1 MDKKNND
8 EKTFG
13 EIFSNINTG
22 NNDDKSISFNS
33 IKEESNFSDSK
44 LKSEDL
50 FKEASHNADNNDS
63 NNMTFNSI
71 FDDDKSSF
79 DDNANVRDSSLEK
92 SSSIFDKAI
101 HDNGESGSSLISN
114 DGDSEKEFVTD
125 NDNSLDIE
133 EVGLDVNPFFNNSST
148 NDKILEDKSNDGD
161 SSNIFFSSDDKV
173 ENKAID
179 DKVDASVTN
188 DLEENI
194 DAKDS
199 GNESNPF
206 FDDGKVEGTKNEV
219 TDEKVED
226 ESPFFN
232 NNDSTD
238 DKILKDKPNDGDSSN
253 IFFSSDDKVENKAID
268 DKVDASVTND
278 LEENID
284 AKDSGNE
291 SNPFFDDG
299 KVEGTKNEVTD
310 EKVEDENPFFNNND
324 STDDKILEDESDDGN
339 NIKDNVSGAYVN
351 VVKVSIDDD
360 DNLIEEVPSLDKAV
374 NFNNNI
380 NNNGSSDSL
389 FQNADISN
397 LDNNSSED
405 NNDNDNNDLDVSPFF
420 ADTSDSNK
428 KEDVNPFF
436 DNKINLVESTS
447 HDVGDTASKID
458 TSKVHNFNVKVV
470 KKKEPLIKFILGVL
484 SYAVFIWLLLI
495 GITLLVYVLDI
506 KIRAAKG
513 DTSPPKYNAFVV
525 LSGSMLPEIQ
535 VYDVV
540 ITKKVDAKSL
550 KEGDVITFASSDTR
564 FLNTIITHR
573 IIKKNYDS
581 KTGGYTFQTQG
592 DNNNVADSA
601 LVQPNNIYGKVILK
615 IPKLGYL
622 QEFLAS
628 DGGWILVILLPCL
641 IVISYDIVKLSKKL
655 RGKKYKNI
663 KVQSR

>member
-13 EIFSNINTG
+13 EIFSNINTS

-33 IKEESNFSDSK
+33 IKEESNLEDSE

-50 FKEASHNADNNDS
+50 FKEASHSDDNNDS

-71 FDDDKSSF
+71 FDDDNSSS
-79 DDNANVRDSSLEK
+79 DDNVNVSDSSLEK

-101 HDNGESGSSLISN
+101 HDDDESDSGLISDN
-114 DGDSEKEFVTD
+114 GDSKNESVAD
-125 NDNSLDIE
+125 NDNSLDVE
-133 EVGLDVNPFFNNSST
+133 EDGLDVNPFFNNDS
-148 NDKILEDKSNDGD
+148 SNDGGLENKID
-161 SSNIFFSSDDKV
+161 GNSNKDDK
-173 ENKAID
+173 EIAD
-179 DKVDASVTN
+179 GDKVDDNVTT
-188 DLEENI
+188 DLEE
-194 DAKDS
+194 DTKVKDS
-199 GNESNPF
+199 GNDNNLSFSEDKDEVEEVNPF
-206 FDDGKVEGTKNEV
+206 FDNDNTNDKVL
-219 TDEKVED
+219 ED
-226 ESPFFN
+226 E
-232 NNDSTD
+232 
-238 DKILKDKPNDGDSSN
+238 PNDGS
-253 IFFSSDDKVENKAID
+253 
-268 DKVDASVTND
+268 
-278 LEENID
+278 
-284 AKDSGNE
+284 
-291 SNPFFDDG
+291 
-299 KVEGTKNEVTD
+299 
-310 EKVEDENPFFNNND
+310 
-324 STDDKILEDESDDGN
+324 N
-339 NIKDNVSGAYVN
+339 NIKDSVVGARAN

-360 DNLIEEVPSLDKAV
+360 NLILEEESSLDKTV
-374 NFNNNI
+374 NFSNNDNI
-380 NNNGSSDSL
+380 INDKVSNDNL
-389 FQNADISN
+389 FQNTDISN
-397 LDNNSSED
+397 LDNNSSSD
-405 NNDNDNNDLDVSPFF
+405 KKDNDLDVSPFF
-420 ADTSDSNK
+420 ADTSNSNK

-447 HDVGDTASKID
+447 HDVSDTASKID

-470 KKKEPLIKFILGVL
+470 KKKEPIIKFILGVL

-495 GITLLVYVLDI
+495 GIVLLVYVLDI

-513 DTSPPKYNAFVV
+513 DNSPPKFNAFVV

>member
-13 EIFSNINTG
+13 EIFSNINTS

-33 IKEESNFSDSK
+33 IKEESNLEDSE

-50 FKEASHNADNNDS
+50 FKEASHSDDNNDS

-71 FDDDKSSF
+71 FDDDNSSS
-79 DDNANVRDSSLEK
+79 DDNVNVSDSSLEK

-101 HDNGESGSSLISN
+101 HDDDESDSGLISDN
-114 DGDSEKEFVTD
+114 GDSKNESVAD
-125 NDNSLDIE
+125 NDNSLDVE
-133 EVGLDVNPFFNNSST
+133 EDGLDVNPFFNNDS
-148 NDKILEDKSNDGD
+148 SNDGGLENKID
-161 SSNIFFSSDDKV
+161 GNSNKDDKEIADGDKVDDNVTTDLEEDTKVKDSGNDNNLSFSEDKDEVEEVNPFFDNSSSNDEVSKEESSDNSSNIFFGSDDSS
-173 ENKAID
+173 ENKVD
-179 DKVDASVTN
+179 DNVTT
-188 DLEENI
+188 DLEE
-194 DAKDS
+194 AAEVKDS
-199 GNESNPF
+199 GNDNNLSFSEDKDEVEEVNPF
-206 FDDGKVEGTKNEV
+206 FDNDNTNDKVL
-219 TDEKVED
+219 ED
-226 ESPFFN
+226 E
-232 NNDSTD
+232 
-238 DKILKDKPNDGDSSN
+238 PNDGS
-253 IFFSSDDKVENKAID
+253 
-268 DKVDASVTND
+268 
-278 LEENID
+278 
-284 AKDSGNE
+284 
-291 SNPFFDDG
+291 
-299 KVEGTKNEVTD
+299 
-310 EKVEDENPFFNNND
+310 
-324 STDDKILEDESDDGN
+324 N
-339 NIKDNVSGAYVN
+339 NIKDSVAGARAN

-360 DNLIEEVPSLDKAV
+360 DNLILEEESSLDKTV
-374 NFNNNI
+374 NFSNNDNI
-380 NNNGSSDSL
+380 INDKVSNDNL
-389 FQNADISN
+389 FQNTDISN
-397 LDNNSSED
+397 LDNNSSSD
-405 NNDNDNNDLDVSPFF
+405 KKDNDLDVSPFF
-420 ADTSDSNK
+420 ADTSNSNK

-447 HDVGDTASKID
+447 HDVSDTASKID

-470 KKKEPLIKFILGVL
+470 KKKEPIIKFILGVL

-495 GITLLVYVLDI
+495 GIVLLVYVLDI

-513 DTSPPKYNAFVV
+513 DNSPPKFNAFVV

>member
-13 EIFSNINTG
+13 EIFSNINTS

-33 IKEESNFSDSK
+33 IKEESNLEDSE

-50 FKEASHNADNNDS
+50 FKEASHSDDNNDS

-71 FDDDKSSF
+71 FDDDNSSS
-79 DDNANVRDSSLEK
+79 DDNVNVSDSSLEK

-101 HDNGESGSSLISN
+101 HDDDESDSGLISDN
-114 DGDSEKEFVTD
+114 GDSKNESVAD
-125 NDNSLDIE
+125 NDNSLDVE
-133 EVGLDVNPFFNNSST
+133 EDGLDVNPFFNNDS
-148 NDKILEDKSNDGD
+148 SNDGGLENKIEGNSNKD
-161 SSNIFFSSDDKV
+161 DKEIADGDKVDDNVTTDLEEDTKVKDSGNDNNLSFSEDKDEVEEVNPFFDNSSSNDEASKEESSDNSSNIFFGSDDSS
-173 ENKAID
+173 ENKVD
-179 DKVDASVTN
+179 DNVTT
-188 DLEENI
+188 DLEE
-194 DAKDS
+194 AAEVKDS
-199 GNESNPF
+199 GNDNNLSFSEDKDEVEEVNPF
-206 FDDGKVEGTKNEV
+206 FDNDNTNDKVL
-219 TDEKVED
+219 ED
-226 ESPFFN
+226 E
-232 NNDSTD
+232 
-238 DKILKDKPNDGDSSN
+238 PNDGS
-253 IFFSSDDKVENKAID
+253 
-268 DKVDASVTND
+268 
-278 LEENID
+278 
-284 AKDSGNE
+284 
-291 SNPFFDDG
+291 
-299 KVEGTKNEVTD
+299 
-310 EKVEDENPFFNNND
+310 
-324 STDDKILEDESDDGN
+324 N
-339 NIKDNVSGAYVN
+339 NIKDSVAGARAN

-360 DNLIEEVPSLDKAV
+360 DNLILEEESSLDKTV
-374 NFNNNI
+374 NFSNNDNI
-380 NNNGSSDSL
+380 INDKVSNDNL
-389 FQNADISN
+389 FQNTDISN
-397 LDNNSSED
+397 LDNNSSSD
-405 NNDNDNNDLDVSPFF
+405 KKDNDLDVSPFF
-420 ADTSDSNK
+420 ADTSNSNK

-447 HDVGDTASKID
+447 HDVSDTASKID

-470 KKKEPLIKFILGVL
+470 KKKEPIIKFILGVL

-495 GITLLVYVLDI
+495 GIVLLVYVLDI

-513 DTSPPKYNAFVV
+513 DNSPPKFNAFVV

>member
-13 EIFSNINTG
+13 EIFSNINTS

-33 IKEESNFSDSK
+33 IKEESNLEDSE

-50 FKEASHNADNNDS
+50 FKEASHSDDNNDS

-71 FDDDKSSF
+71 FDDDNSSS
-79 DDNANVRDSSLEK
+79 DDNVNVSDSSLEK

-101 HDNGESGSSLISN
+101 HDDDESDSGLISDN
-114 DGDSEKEFVTD
+114 GDSKNESVAD
-125 NDNSLDIE
+125 NDNSLDVE
-133 EVGLDVNPFFNNSST
+133 EDGLDVNPFFNNDS
-148 NDKILEDKSNDGD
+148 SNDGGLENKID
-161 SSNIFFSSDDKV
+161 GNSNKDDKEIADEDKVDDNVTIDLEEDTKVKDSGNDNNLSFSEDKDEVEEVNPFFDNSSSNDEASKEEFSDNSSNIFFGSDDSSENKVDDNVTTDLEEDTEVKDSSDSNLFFDSDNLKEDRNEVSVDKPDTSSGFFQSDDVSKLDAGKDIDEGSPFFEDTGNDKV
-173 ENKAID
+173 E
-179 DKVDASVTN
+179 
-188 DLEENI
+188 E
-194 DAKDS
+194 
-199 GNESNPF
+199 
-206 FDDGKVEGTKNEV
+206 
-219 TDEKVED
+219 
-226 ESPFFN
+226 
-232 NNDSTD
+232 
-238 DKILKDKPNDGDSSN
+238 
-253 IFFSSDDKVENKAID
+253 
-268 DKVDASVTND
+268 
-278 LEENID
+278 
-284 AKDSGNE
+284 
-291 SNPFFDDG
+291 
-299 KVEGTKNEVTD
+299 
-310 EKVEDENPFFNNND
+310 
-324 STDDKILEDESDDGN
+324 
-339 NIKDNVSGAYVN
+339 
-351 VVKVSIDDD
+351 
-360 DNLIEEVPSLDKAV
+360 
-374 NFNNNI
+374 
-380 NNNGSSDSL
+380 
-389 FQNADISN
+389 
-397 LDNNSSED
+397 
-405 NNDNDNNDLDVSPFF
+405 
-420 ADTSDSNK
+420 
-428 KEDVNPFF
+428 VNPFF

-447 HDVGDTASKID
+447 HDVSDTASKID

-470 KKKEPLIKFILGVL
+470 KKKEPIIKFILGVL

-513 DTSPPKYNAFVV
+513 DTSPPKFNAFVV

>member
-13 EIFSNINTG
+13 EIFSNINTS

-33 IKEESNFSDSK
+33 IKEESNLEDSE

-50 FKEASHNADNNDS
+50 FKEASHSDDNNDS

-71 FDDDKSSF
+71 FDDDNSSS
-79 DDNANVRDSSLEK
+79 DDNVNVSDSSLEK

-101 HDNGESGSSLISN
+101 HDDDESDSGLISDN
-114 DGDSEKEFVTD
+114 GDSKNESVAD
-125 NDNSLDIE
+125 NDNSLDVE
-133 EVGLDVNPFFNNSST
+133 EDGLDVNPFFNNDS
-148 NDKILEDKSNDGD
+148 SNDGGLENKID
-161 SSNIFFSSDDKV
+161 GNSNKDDKEIADGDKVDDNVTIDLEEDTKVKDSGNDNNLSFSEDKDEVEEVNPFFDNSSSNDEASKEESSDNSSNIFFGSDDSS
-173 ENKAID
+173 ENKVD
-179 DKVDASVTN
+179 DNVTT
-188 DLEENI
+188 DLEE
-194 DAKDS
+194 AAEVKDS
-199 GNESNPF
+199 GNDNNPSFSEDKDEVEEVNPF
-206 FDDGKVEGTKNEV
+206 FDNDNTNDKGL
-219 TDEKVED
+219 ED
-226 ESPFFN
+226 E
-232 NNDSTD
+232 
-238 DKILKDKPNDGDSSN
+238 PNDGS
-253 IFFSSDDKVENKAID
+253 
-268 DKVDASVTND
+268 
-278 LEENID
+278 
-284 AKDSGNE
+284 
-291 SNPFFDDG
+291 
-299 KVEGTKNEVTD
+299 
-310 EKVEDENPFFNNND
+310 
-324 STDDKILEDESDDGN
+324 N
-339 NIKDNVSGAYVN
+339 NIKDSVAGARAN

-360 DNLIEEVPSLDKAV
+360 DNLILEEGSSLDKTV
-374 NFNNNI
+374 NFSNNDNI
-380 NNNGSSDSL
+380 INDKVSNDNL
-389 FQNADISN
+389 FQNTDISN
-397 LDNNSSED
+397 LDNNSSSD
-405 NNDNDNNDLDVSPFF
+405 KKDNDLDVSPFF
-420 ADTSDSNK
+420 ADTSNSNK

-447 HDVGDTASKID
+447 HDVSDTASKID

-470 KKKEPLIKFILGVL
+470 KKKEPIIKFILGVL

-513 DTSPPKYNAFVV
+513 DTSPPKFNAFVV

-655 RGKKYKNI
+655 KGKKYKNI

>member
-8 EKTFG
+8 DKTFG
-13 EIFSNINTG
+13 EIFSNINTS

-33 IKEESNFSDSK
+33 IKEESNLEDSE

-50 FKEASHNADNNDS
+50 FKEASHSDDNNDS

-71 FDDDKSSF
+71 FDDDNPSS
-79 DDNANVRDSSLEK
+79 DENVNVSDSSLEK

-101 HDNGESGSSLISN
+101 HDDDESDSGLISDN
-114 DGDSEKEFVTD
+114 GDSKNESVAD
-125 NDNSLDIE
+125 NDNSLDVE
-133 EVGLDVNPFFNNSST
+133 EDGLDVNPFFNNDS
-148 NDKILEDKSNDGD
+148 SNDGGLENKID
-161 SSNIFFSSDDKV
+161 GNSNKDDKEIADGDKVDDNVTTDLEEDMEVKDSGNDNNPSFSEDKNEVEDVNPFFDNSSSNDEVSKEESPDSSSNIFFSSDDNS
-173 ENKAID
+173 ENKVD
-179 DKVDASVTN
+179 DNVTN
-188 DLEENI
+188 DLEE
-194 DAKDS
+194 DTEVKDS
-199 GNESNPF
+199 SDSNLF
-206 FDDGKVEGTKNEV
+206 FDSDNLKEDRNEV
-219 TDEKVED
+219 SVNKPDTSSGFFQSDDVSKLDAGKDIDEG
-226 ESPFFN
+226 SPFFEDTGN
-232 NNDSTD
+232 
-238 DKILKDKPNDGDSSN
+238 
-253 IFFSSDDKVENKAID
+253 DKVE
-268 DKVDASVTND
+268 
-278 LEENID
+278 E
-284 AKDSGNE
+284 
-291 SNPFFDDG
+291 
-299 KVEGTKNEVTD
+299 
-310 EKVEDENPFFNNND
+310 
-324 STDDKILEDESDDGN
+324 
-339 NIKDNVSGAYVN
+339 
-351 VVKVSIDDD
+351 
-360 DNLIEEVPSLDKAV
+360 
-374 NFNNNI
+374 
-380 NNNGSSDSL
+380 
-389 FQNADISN
+389 
-397 LDNNSSED
+397 
-405 NNDNDNNDLDVSPFF
+405 
-420 ADTSDSNK
+420 
-428 KEDVNPFF
+428 VNPFF

-470 KKKEPLIKFILGVL
+470 KKKEPLVKFILGVL

-513 DTSPPKYNAFVV
+513 DTSPPKFNAFVV

>member
-13 EIFSNINTG
+13 EIFSNINTS

-33 IKEESNFSDSK
+33 IKEESNLEDSE

-50 FKEASHNADNNDS
+50 FKEASHSDDNNDS

-71 FDDDKSSF
+71 FDDDNPSS
-79 DDNANVRDSSLEK
+79 DENVNVSDSSLEK

-101 HDNGESGSSLISN
+101 HDDDESDSGLISDN
-114 DGDSEKEFVTD
+114 GDSKNESVAD
-125 NDNSLDIE
+125 NDNSLDVE
-133 EVGLDVNPFFNNSST
+133 DDGLDVNPFFNNDS
-148 NDKILEDKSNDGD
+148 SNDGGLENKIDGNSNKDDKEIADGDKVDDNVTNDLEEDTEVKDSGNDNNSSFSEDKNEVEDVNPFFDNSSSNDEVSKEEFSD
-161 SSNIFFSSDDKV
+161 SSNIFFDSDDSSENKVDDNVTTDLEEDTEVKDSSDSNLFFDSDNLKEDRNEVSVDKPDTSSGFFQSDDVSKLDAGKDIDEGSPFFEDTGNDKV
-173 ENKAID
+173 E
-179 DKVDASVTN
+179 
-188 DLEENI
+188 E
-194 DAKDS
+194 
-199 GNESNPF
+199 
-206 FDDGKVEGTKNEV
+206 
-219 TDEKVED
+219 
-226 ESPFFN
+226 
-232 NNDSTD
+232 
-238 DKILKDKPNDGDSSN
+238 
-253 IFFSSDDKVENKAID
+253 
-268 DKVDASVTND
+268 
-278 LEENID
+278 
-284 AKDSGNE
+284 
-291 SNPFFDDG
+291 
-299 KVEGTKNEVTD
+299 
-310 EKVEDENPFFNNND
+310 
-324 STDDKILEDESDDGN
+324 
-339 NIKDNVSGAYVN
+339 
-351 VVKVSIDDD
+351 
-360 DNLIEEVPSLDKAV
+360 
-374 NFNNNI
+374 
-380 NNNGSSDSL
+380 
-389 FQNADISN
+389 
-397 LDNNSSED
+397 
-405 NNDNDNNDLDVSPFF
+405 
-420 ADTSDSNK
+420 
-428 KEDVNPFF
+428 VNPFF

-470 KKKEPLIKFILGVL
+470 KKKEPLVKFILGVL

-513 DTSPPKYNAFVV
+513 DTSPPKFNAFVV

>member
-13 EIFSNINTG
+13 EIFSNINTS

-33 IKEESNFSDSK
+33 IKEESNLEDSE

-50 FKEASHNADNNDS
+50 FKEASHSDDNNDS

-71 FDDDKSSF
+71 FDDDNSSS
-79 DDNANVRDSSLEK
+79 DDNVNVSDSSLEK

-101 HDNGESGSSLISN
+101 HDDDESDSGLISDN
-114 DGDSEKEFVTD
+114 GDSKNESVAD
-125 NDNSLDIE
+125 NDNSLDVE
-133 EVGLDVNPFFNNSST
+133 EDGLDVNPFFNNDS
-148 NDKILEDKSNDGD
+148 SNDGGLENKID
-161 SSNIFFSSDDKV
+161 GNSNKDDK
-173 ENKAID
+173 EIAD
-179 DKVDASVTN
+179 GDKVDDNVTT
-188 DLEENI
+188 DLEE
-194 DAKDS
+194 DTKVKDS
-199 GNESNPF
+199 GNDNNPSFSEDKDEVEEVNPF
-206 FDDGKVEGTKNEV
+206 FDNDNTNDKVL
-219 TDEKVED
+219 ED
-226 ESPFFN
+226 E
-232 NNDSTD
+232 
-238 DKILKDKPNDGDSSN
+238 PNDGS
-253 IFFSSDDKVENKAID
+253 
-268 DKVDASVTND
+268 
-278 LEENID
+278 
-284 AKDSGNE
+284 
-291 SNPFFDDG
+291 
-299 KVEGTKNEVTD
+299 
-310 EKVEDENPFFNNND
+310 
-324 STDDKILEDESDDGN
+324 N
-339 NIKDNVSGAYVN
+339 NIKDSVVGARAN

-360 DNLIEEVPSLDKAV
+360 NLILEEESSLDKTV
-374 NFNNNI
+374 NFSNNDNI
-380 NNNGSSDSL
+380 INDKVSNDNL
-389 FQNADISN
+389 FQNTDISN
-397 LDNNSSED
+397 LDNNSSSD
-405 NNDNDNNDLDVSPFF
+405 KKDNDLDVSPFF
-420 ADTSDSNK
+420 ADTSNSNK

-447 HDVGDTASKID
+447 HDVSDTVSKID

-470 KKKEPLIKFILGVL
+470 KKKEPIIKFILGVL

-513 DTSPPKYNAFVV
+513 DTSPPKFNAFVV

>member
-13 EIFSNINTG
+13 EIFSNINTS

-33 IKEESNFSDSK
+33 IKEESNLEDSE

-50 FKEASHNADNNDS
+50 FKEASHSDDNNDS

-71 FDDDKSSF
+71 FDDDNSSS
-79 DDNANVRDSSLEK
+79 DDNVNVSDSSLEK

-101 HDNGESGSSLISN
+101 HDDDESDSGLISDN
-114 DGDSEKEFVTD
+114 GDSKNESVAD
-125 NDNSLDIE
+125 NDNSLDVE
-133 EVGLDVNPFFNNSST
+133 EDGLDVNPFFNNDS
-148 NDKILEDKSNDGD
+148 SNDGGLENKIDGNSNKDDKEIADGDKVDDNVTTDLEEDTKVKDSGNDNNLSFSEDKDEVEEVNPFFDNSSSNDEVSKEEFSD
-161 SSNIFFSSDDKV
+161 SSNIFFDSDDSS
-173 ENKAID
+173 ENKVD
-179 DKVDASVTN
+179 DNVTT
-188 DLEENI
+188 DLEENTKF
-194 DAKDS
+194 KDS
-199 GNESNPF
+199 SDSNLF
-206 FDDGKVEGTKNEV
+206 FDSDNLKEDRNEV
-219 TDEKVED
+219 SVDKPDTSSGFFQSDDVSKLDAGKDIDEG
-226 ESPFFN
+226 SPFFEDTGN
-232 NNDSTD
+232 
-238 DKILKDKPNDGDSSN
+238 
-253 IFFSSDDKVENKAID
+253 DKVE
-268 DKVDASVTND
+268 
-278 LEENID
+278 E
-284 AKDSGNE
+284 
-291 SNPFFDDG
+291 
-299 KVEGTKNEVTD
+299 
-310 EKVEDENPFFNNND
+310 
-324 STDDKILEDESDDGN
+324 
-339 NIKDNVSGAYVN
+339 
-351 VVKVSIDDD
+351 
-360 DNLIEEVPSLDKAV
+360 
-374 NFNNNI
+374 
-380 NNNGSSDSL
+380 
-389 FQNADISN
+389 
-397 LDNNSSED
+397 
-405 NNDNDNNDLDVSPFF
+405 
-420 ADTSDSNK
+420 
-428 KEDVNPFF
+428 VNPFF

-447 HDVGDTASKID
+447 HDVSDTASKID

-470 KKKEPLIKFILGVL
+470 KKKEPIIKFILGVL

-513 DTSPPKYNAFVV
+513 DTSPPKFNAFVV

>member
-13 EIFSNINTG
+13 EIFSNINTS

-33 IKEESNFSDSK
+33 IKEESNLEDSE

-50 FKEASHNADNNDS
+50 FKEASHSDDNNDS

-71 FDDDKSSF
+71 FDDDNSSS
-79 DDNANVRDSSLEK
+79 DDNVNVSDSSLEK

-101 HDNGESGSSLISN
+101 HDDDESDSGLISDN
-114 DGDSEKEFVTD
+114 GDSKNESVAD
-125 NDNSLDIE
+125 NDNSLDVE
-133 EVGLDVNPFFNNSST
+133 EDGLDVNPFFNNDS
-148 NDKILEDKSNDGD
+148 SNDGGLENKID
-161 SSNIFFSSDDKV
+161 GNSNKDDK
-173 ENKAID
+173 EIAD
-179 DKVDASVTN
+179 GDKVDDNVTT
-188 DLEENI
+188 DLEE
-194 DAKDS
+194 AAEVKDS
-199 GNESNPF
+199 GNDNNSSFSEDKDEVEEVNPF
-206 FDDGKVEGTKNEV
+206 FDNDNTNDKVL
-219 TDEKVED
+219 ED
-226 ESPFFN
+226 E
-232 NNDSTD
+232 
-238 DKILKDKPNDGDSSN
+238 PNDGS
-253 IFFSSDDKVENKAID
+253 
-268 DKVDASVTND
+268 
-278 LEENID
+278 
-284 AKDSGNE
+284 
-291 SNPFFDDG
+291 
-299 KVEGTKNEVTD
+299 
-310 EKVEDENPFFNNND
+310 
-324 STDDKILEDESDDGN
+324 N
-339 NIKDNVSGAYVN
+339 NIKDSVVGARAN

-360 DNLIEEVPSLDKAV
+360 NLILEEESSLDKTV
-374 NFNNNI
+374 NFSNNDNI
-380 NNNGSSDSL
+380 INDKVSNDNL
-389 FQNADISN
+389 FQNTDISN
-397 LDNNSSED
+397 LDNNSSSD
-405 NNDNDNNDLDVSPFF
+405 KKDNDLDVSPFF
-420 ADTSDSNK
+420 ADTSNSNK

-447 HDVGDTASKID
+447 HDVSDTASKID

-470 KKKEPLIKFILGVL
+470 KKKEPIIKFILGVL

-495 GITLLVYVLDI
+495 GIVLLVYVLDI

-513 DTSPPKYNAFVV
+513 DNSPPKFNAFVV

>member
-13 EIFSNINTG
+13 EIFSNINTS

-33 IKEESNFSDSK
+33 IKEESNLEDSE

-50 FKEASHNADNNDS
+50 FKEASHSDDNNDS

-71 FDDDKSSF
+71 FDDDNSSS
-79 DDNANVRDSSLEK
+79 DDNVNVSDSSLEK

-101 HDNGESGSSLISN
+101 HDDDESDSGLISDN
-114 DGDSEKEFVTD
+114 GDSKNESVAD
-125 NDNSLDIE
+125 NDNSLDVE
-133 EVGLDVNPFFNNSST
+133 EDGLDVNPFFNNDSS
-148 NDKILEDKSNDGD
+148 NDDGLENKIDGNSNKDDKEIADGDKVDDNVTTDLEEAAEVKDSGNDNNPSFSEDKDEVEEVNSFFDNSSSNDEVSKEESSD
-161 SSNIFFSSDDKV
+161 NSSNIFFGSDDSS
-173 ENKAID
+173 ENKVD
-179 DKVDASVTN
+179 DNVTT
-188 DLEENI
+188 DLEE
-194 DAKDS
+194 AAEVKDS
-199 GNESNPF
+199 GNDNNPSFSEDKDEVEEVNSF
-206 FDDGKVEGTKNEV
+206 FDNDNTNDKVL
-219 TDEKVED
+219 ED
-226 ESPFFN
+226 E
-232 NNDSTD
+232 
-238 DKILKDKPNDGDSSN
+238 PNDGS
-253 IFFSSDDKVENKAID
+253 
-268 DKVDASVTND
+268 
-278 LEENID
+278 
-284 AKDSGNE
+284 
-291 SNPFFDDG
+291 
-299 KVEGTKNEVTD
+299 
-310 EKVEDENPFFNNND
+310 
-324 STDDKILEDESDDGN
+324 N
-339 NIKDNVSGAYVN
+339 NIKDSVAGARAN

-360 DNLIEEVPSLDKAV
+360 DNLILEEESSLDKTV
-374 NFNNNI
+374 NFSNNDNI
-380 NNNGSSDSL
+380 INDKVSNDNL
-389 FQNADISN
+389 FQNTDISN
-397 LDNNSSED
+397 LDNNSSSD
-405 NNDNDNNDLDVSPFF
+405 KKDNDLDVSPFF
-420 ADTSDSNK
+420 ADTSNSNK

-447 HDVGDTASKID
+447 HDVSDTASKID

-470 KKKEPLIKFILGVL
+470 KKKEPIIKFILGVL

-513 DTSPPKYNAFVV
+513 DTSPPKFNAFVV

>member
-13 EIFSNINTG
+13 EIFSNINTS

-33 IKEESNFSDSK
+33 IKEESNLEDSE

-50 FKEASHNADNNDS
+50 FKEASHSDDNNDS

-71 FDDDKSSF
+71 FDDDNSSS
-79 DDNANVRDSSLEK
+79 DDNVNVSDSSLEK

-101 HDNGESGSSLISN
+101 HDDDESDSGLISDN
-114 DGDSEKEFVTD
+114 GDSKNESVAD
-125 NDNSLDIE
+125 NDNSLDVE
-133 EVGLDVNPFFNNSST
+133 EDGLDVNPFFNNDS
-148 NDKILEDKSNDGD
+148 SNDGGLENKID
-161 SSNIFFSSDDKV
+161 GNSNKDDKEIADGDKVDDNVTTDLEEDTKVKDSGNDNNLSFSEDKDEVEEVNPFFDNSSSNDEASKEESSDNSSNIFFGSDDSS
-173 ENKAID
+173 ENKVD
-179 DKVDASVTN
+179 DNVTT
-188 DLEENI
+188 DLEE
-194 DAKDS
+194 AAEVKDS
-199 GNESNPF
+199 GNDNNLSFSEDKDEVEEVNPF
-206 FDDGKVEGTKNEV
+206 FDNDNTNDKVL
-219 TDEKVED
+219 ED
-226 ESPFFN
+226 E
-232 NNDSTD
+232 
-238 DKILKDKPNDGDSSN
+238 PNDGS
-253 IFFSSDDKVENKAID
+253 
-268 DKVDASVTND
+268 
-278 LEENID
+278 
-284 AKDSGNE
+284 
-291 SNPFFDDG
+291 
-299 KVEGTKNEVTD
+299 
-310 EKVEDENPFFNNND
+310 
-324 STDDKILEDESDDGN
+324 N
-339 NIKDNVSGAYVN
+339 NIKDSVAGARAN

-360 DNLIEEVPSLDKAV
+360 DNLILEEESSLDKTV
-374 NFNNNI
+374 NFSNNDNI
-380 NNNGSSDSL
+380 INDKVSNDNL
-389 FQNADISN
+389 FQNTDISN
-397 LDNNSSED
+397 LDNNSSSD
-405 NNDNDNNDLDVSPFF
+405 KKDNDLDVSPFF
-420 ADTSDSNK
+420 ADTSNSNK

-447 HDVGDTASKID
+447 HDVSDTASKID

-470 KKKEPLIKFILGVL
+470 KKKEPIIKFILGVL

-495 GITLLVYVLDI
+495 GIVLLVYVLDI

-513 DTSPPKYNAFVV
+513 DNSPPKFNAFVV

>member
-8 EKTFG
+8 DKTFG
-13 EIFSNINTG
+13 EIFSNINTS

-33 IKEESNFSDSK
+33 IKEESNLEDSE

-50 FKEASHNADNNDS
+50 FKEASHSDDNNDS

-71 FDDDKSSF
+71 FDDDNPSS
-79 DDNANVRDSSLEK
+79 DENVNVSDSSLEK

-101 HDNGESGSSLISN
+101 HDDDESDSGLISDN
-114 DGDSEKEFVTD
+114 GDSKNESVAD
-125 NDNSLDIE
+125 NDNSLDVE
-133 EVGLDVNPFFNNSST
+133 EDGLDVNPFFNNDS
-148 NDKILEDKSNDGD
+148 SNDGGLENKID
-161 SSNIFFSSDDKV
+161 GNSNKDDKEIADGDKVDDNVTNDLEKDTEVKDSSNDNTSSFSDNKDEVEDVNPFFDNSSSNDEVSKEESPDSSSNIFFSSDDNS
-173 ENKAID
+173 ENKVD
-179 DKVDASVTN
+179 DNVTT
-188 DLEENI
+188 DLEE
-194 DAKDS
+194 DTEVKDS
-199 GNESNPF
+199 SDSNLF
-206 FDDGKVEGTKNEV
+206 FDSDNLKEDRNEV
-219 TDEKVED
+219 SVDNPDTSSGFFQSDDVSKLDAGKDIDEG
-226 ESPFFN
+226 SPFFEDTGN
-232 NNDSTD
+232 
-238 DKILKDKPNDGDSSN
+238 
-253 IFFSSDDKVENKAID
+253 DKVE
-268 DKVDASVTND
+268 
-278 LEENID
+278 E
-284 AKDSGNE
+284 
-291 SNPFFDDG
+291 
-299 KVEGTKNEVTD
+299 
-310 EKVEDENPFFNNND
+310 
-324 STDDKILEDESDDGN
+324 
-339 NIKDNVSGAYVN
+339 
-351 VVKVSIDDD
+351 
-360 DNLIEEVPSLDKAV
+360 
-374 NFNNNI
+374 
-380 NNNGSSDSL
+380 
-389 FQNADISN
+389 
-397 LDNNSSED
+397 
-405 NNDNDNNDLDVSPFF
+405 
-420 ADTSDSNK
+420 
-428 KEDVNPFF
+428 VNPFF

-447 HDVGDTASKID
+447 HDVSDTASKID

-470 KKKEPLIKFILGVL
+470 KKKEPLVKFILGVL

-513 DTSPPKYNAFVV
+513 DTSPPKFNAFVV

>member
-13 EIFSNINTG
+13 EIFSNINTS

-33 IKEESNFSDSK
+33 IKEESNLEDSE

-50 FKEASHNADNNDS
+50 FKEASHSDDNNDS

-71 FDDDKSSF
+71 FDDDNSSS
-79 DDNANVRDSSLEK
+79 DDNVNVSDSSLEK

-101 HDNGESGSSLISN
+101 HDDDESDSGLISDN
-114 DGDSEKEFVTD
+114 GDSKNESVAD
-125 NDNSLDIE
+125 NDNSLDVE
-133 EVGLDVNPFFNNSST
+133 EDGLDVNPFFNNDS
-148 NDKILEDKSNDGD
+148 SNDGGLENKID
-161 SSNIFFSSDDKV
+161 GNSNKDDK
-173 ENKAID
+173 EIAD
-179 DKVDASVTN
+179 GDKVDDNVTN
-188 DLEENI
+188 DLEE
-194 DAKDS
+194 AAEVKDS
-199 GNESNPF
+199 GNDNNSSFSEDKNEVEEVNPF
-206 FDDGKVEGTKNEV
+206 FDNSSSN
-219 TDEKVED
+219 DEASKE
-226 ESPFFN
+226 ESSDN
-232 NNDSTD
+232 
-238 DKILKDKPNDGDSSN
+238 SSN
-253 IFFSSDDKVENKAID
+253 IFFGSDDSSENKVD
-268 DKVDASVTND
+268 DNVTTD
-278 LEENID
+278 LEEAAEVN
-284 AKDSGNE
+284 DSGNDNNPSFSE
-291 SNPFFDDG
+291 DKDEVEEVNPFFDNDNTND
-299 KVEGTKNEVTD
+299 KV
-310 EKVEDENPFFNNND
+310 
-324 STDDKILEDESDDGN
+324 LEDEPNDGSN
-339 NIKDNVSGAYVN
+339 NIKDSVVGARAN

-360 DNLIEEVPSLDKAV
+360 NLILEEESSLDKTV
-374 NFNNNI
+374 NFSNNDNI
-380 NNNGSSDSL
+380 INDKVSNDNL
-389 FQNADISN
+389 FQNTDISN
-397 LDNNSSED
+397 LDNNSSSD
-405 NNDNDNNDLDVSPFF
+405 KKDNDLDVSPFF
-420 ADTSDSNK
+420 ADTSNSNK

-447 HDVGDTASKID
+447 HDVSDTVSKID

-470 KKKEPLIKFILGVL
+470 KKKEPIIKFILGVL

-513 DTSPPKYNAFVV
+513 DTSPPKFNAFVV

>member
-226 ESPFFN
+226 E
-232 NNDSTD
+232 
-238 DKILKDKPNDGDSSN
+238 
-253 IFFSSDDKVENKAID
+253 
-268 DKVDASVTND
+268 
-278 LEENID
+278 
-284 AKDSGNE
+284 
-291 SNPFFDDG
+291 
-299 KVEGTKNEVTD
+299 
-310 EKVEDENPFFNNND
+310 NPFFNNND

-339 NIKDNVSGAYVN
+339 NIKDNVSGAYAN